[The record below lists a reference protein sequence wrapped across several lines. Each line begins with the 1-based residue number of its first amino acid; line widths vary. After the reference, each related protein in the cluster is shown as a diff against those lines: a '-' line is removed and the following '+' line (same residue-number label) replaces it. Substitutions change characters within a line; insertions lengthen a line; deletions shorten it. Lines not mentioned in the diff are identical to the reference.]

1 MQPETLK
8 KYQTRAR
15 NFYRDHCNGSATD
28 SAQICAAMVA
38 LAPQYVSS
46 SFRVLKNALAADQ
59 LARGNPVA
67 AEAIRSV
74 TNPVTAPGST
84 MPRKPRPRRVRSVS
98 KQDVALLVRHLS
110 DTGCGDE
117 WAAVMLAYVTGARP
131 CEMRSIEVEGNL
143 VTIRGGKKSRK
154 LKRGADRVLLIE
166 NRKALKAVTLA
177 AERLRH
183 AARSDTAIRDALR
196 KACRQLWPR
205 RTVQLTLRSLRH
217 QLGANLK
224 ASSDSPRHLAYIMGH
239 QSTESIDVYGDRR
252 KGEGRK
258 LYVAP
263 ANDADVESVR
273 VSTRGARYG
282 RSHDPVAVDF
292 VGGVSDT
299 TPLGRFIRRW
309 EREQGSRQ

>member
-131 CEMRSIEVEGNL
+131 CEMRSIEVEDNL

-183 AARSDTAIRDALR
+183 TARSDTAIRDALR
-196 KACRQLWPR
+196 KACRLLWPR
-205 RTVQLTLRSLRH
+205 RTVQITLKSLRH

-224 ASSDSPRHLAYIMGH
+224 ASSDSPQHLAYIMGH

-263 ANDADVESVR
+263 ANDADVERVR
-273 VSTRGARYG
+273 VSTRDARYG
-282 RSHDPVAVDF
+282 RSHNPVAVDF

-309 EREQGSRQ
+309 ERERGS